1 MSLKSK
7 VILILLS
14 VFILYG
20 TVDYGIQIFLILPSF
35 MELERY
41 EAQQNLDRAVSAIQR
56 EIEYLDSFCNDWAA
70 WDDTYEFMGSL
81 SIDYIES
88 NLLLP
93 TFVESSINLIY
104 FYDTQGKPIWGKV
117 YDLDTKETLHLPIFL
132 EPHLPKTHSLIPHQ
146 SEQIPLAEIRVSGIF
161 MTEQGPMLISSHPI
175 LTSKNEG
182 PTRGTLIMG
191 RFLNQSLITS
201 LVKQTRVNFEVIL
214 NPADLLPELKEEL
227 LTPPITKDSPYQI
240 KEQDN
245 NRLLIYTHFTDING
259 HLAFLIRVKIPRKI
273 VERGFVTIRYALI
286 SILVSGL
293 IVLIVMM
300 LLLQKTILSPLQR
313 LTNHVLSV
321 RTHTDFS
328 MRLALERRDEIGT
341 LAREFDR
348 MLEKIE
354 QQTMALEVVN
364 EQLRDDI
371 TKRQQAEKALQKA
384 NQELQRLVTLDGLT
398 QIPNRRRFEEHINQ
412 EWKRAR
418 RDKKHLS
425 LIMCDVDY
433 FKLYNDTYGHQLGD
447 DCLRAI
453 AKTINQN
460 VQRPSDLAARY
471 GGEEFV
477 IILPDTDSTG
487 AVHVAQRIR
496 LQVEQLQ
503 LDHKNSPVHQYVTL
517 SLGISTLLPNQNIPQ
532 NKLITRADQALYQ
545 AKKQGRNRAILEAN
559 PKKHGEN

>member
-20 TVDYGIQIFLILPSF
+20 TVDYGIQVFLILPSF

-56 EIEYLDSFCNDWAA
+56 EIEYLDFFCNDWAA
-70 WDDTYEFMGSL
+70 WDDTYEFADSL
-81 SIDYIES
+81 SINYIES
-88 NLLLP
+88 NLLLS
-93 TFVESSINLIY
+93 TFVKSSINLIY

-132 EPHLPKTHSLIPHQ
+132 EPGLPKRHSLIPRQ
-146 SEQIPLAEIRVSGIF
+146 SEQIPLAETRVSGIL

-175 LTSKNEG
+175 LTSNNEG
-182 PTRGTLIMG
+182 PIQGTLMMG
-191 RFLNQSLITS
+191 RFLNQSLIAS
-201 LVKQTRVNFEVIL
+201 LVNQTRVDFEVIL
-214 NPADLLPELKEEL
+214 NPADLLPELKGEL
-227 LTPPITKDSPYQI
+227 LTNLLTKESPYQI
-240 KEQDN
+240 KEQDD

-300 LLLQKTILSPLQR
+300 LLLQKTILSPLLR
-313 LTNHVLSV
+313 LTSHVLSV

-384 NQELQRLVTLDGLT
+384 NHELQRLVTLDGLT

-418 RDKKHLS
+418 RDKKPIS

-453 AKTINQN
+453 AKTICQN
-460 VQRPSDLAARY
+460 VKRPSDLAARY

-477 IILPDTDSTG
+477 VILPETDSNG

-496 LQVEQLQ
+496 FQVEQLQ
-503 LDHKNSPVHQYVTL
+503 MEHKNSLAHQYVTL
-517 SLGISTLLPNQNIPQ
+517 SLGISTLIPSPNLPRER
-532 NKLITRADQALYQ
+532 LIALADKALYE

-559 PKKHGEN
+559 PKNTL